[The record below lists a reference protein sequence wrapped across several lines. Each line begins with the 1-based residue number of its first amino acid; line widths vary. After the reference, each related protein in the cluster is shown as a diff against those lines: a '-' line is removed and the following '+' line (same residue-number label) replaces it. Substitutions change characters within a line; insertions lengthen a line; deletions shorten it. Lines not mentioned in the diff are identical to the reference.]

1 MSDALMVG
9 VVLTLVFGSVVFY
22 LYNRLLMT
30 ERKMSLVEG
39 VLTDLKI
46 MMDAAPYA
54 TGPPPPMGSFE
65 PSPEYL
71 NTLSGPIPLQQD
83 EMEEMDNEEYQQTL
97 EQALEQASSMEA
109 HDKRLVVTGEVNE
122 STMMPLTVT
131 KLMPDLESMSVK
143 ELGVLAKERGLTV
156 PSGTRKK
163 ELVELL
169 KKVPGPGPTSSTLEG
184 PPVATGASLDSSE
197 VETNL

>member
-1 MSDALMVG
+1 MVG
-9 VVLTLVFGSVVFY
+9 VVLTLVFGSVLFY

-54 TGPPPPMGSFE
+54 TGPPPSTAEFE

-71 NTLSGPIPLQQD
+71 NTISGPIPLQQD
-83 EMEEMDNEEYQQTL
+83 EMEEMDGGEYQQTL
-97 EQALEQASSMEA
+97 EQALEQATSVENQEKSLFVSGDSSESSP
-109 HDKRLVVTGEVNE
+109 LVPVN
-122 STMMPLTVT
+122 VT
-131 KLMPDLESMSVK
+131 KLLPDLESMSVK

-163 ELVELL
+163 ELIELL
-169 KKVPGPGPTSSTLEG
+169 KKAATAGATPLEG
-184 PPVATGASLDSSE
+184 PPVATGASLDSME
-197 VETNL
+197 VETIL

>member
-1 MSDALMVG
+1 MVG

-109 HDKRLVVTGEVNE
+109 QDKRLVVTGELNE

-169 KKVPGPGPTSSTLEG
+169 KKVPGPTSSSAPTSSTLEG

>member
-1 MSDALMVG
+1 
-9 VVLTLVFGSVVFY
+9 
-22 LYNRLLMT
+22 
-30 ERKMSLVEG
+30 MSLVEG

-65 PSPEYL
+65 PGPEYL

-83 EMEEMDNEEYQQTL
+83 EMEEMENEEYQQTL
-97 EQALEQASSMEA
+97 EQALEQANSIEA
-109 HDKRLVVTGEVNE
+109 QDKTLLVTGEV
-122 STMMPLTVT
+122 TDGVAPLTVT

-143 ELGVLAKERGLTV
+143 ELGTLAKERGLTV

-163 ELVELL
+163 ELIELL
-169 KKVPGPGPTSSTLEG
+169 KRTTTLEG
-184 PPVATGASLDSSE
+184 PPVATGASLDLTE
-197 VETNL
+197 VETTL

>member
-1 MSDALMVG
+1 
-9 VVLTLVFGSVVFY
+9 
-22 LYNRLLMT
+22 MT

-54 TGPPPPMGSFE
+54 TGPPPSTAEFE

-71 NTLSGPIPLQQD
+71 NTISGPIPLQQD
-83 EMEEMDNEEYQQTL
+83 EMEEMDAGEYQQTL
-97 EQALEQASSMEA
+97 EQALEQATSVENQEKSLFVSGESSESSPLMP
-109 HDKRLVVTGEVNE
+109 VN
-122 STMMPLTVT
+122 VT
-131 KLMPDLESMSVK
+131 KLLPDLESMSVK
-143 ELGVLAKERGLTV
+143 ELGTLAKERGLSV

-169 KKVPGPGPTSSTLEG
+169 KKAAATTSTPLEG
-184 PPVATGASLDSSE
+184 PPVATGASLDSME
-197 VETNL
+197 VETIL

>member
-1 MSDALMVG
+1 MSDALIVG

-54 TGPPPPMGSFE
+54 TGPPPMASFE
-65 PSPEYL
+65 PGPEYL

-83 EMEEMDNEEYQQTL
+83 EMEEMENEEYQQTL
-97 EQALEQASSMEA
+97 EQALEQANSIESQ
-109 HDKRLVVTGEVNE
+109 DKTLLVTGEV
-122 STMMPLTVT
+122 TDGVTPLTVT

-143 ELGVLAKERGLTV
+143 ELGLLAKERGLTV

-169 KKVPGPGPTSSTLEG
+169 KKTTTLEG
-184 PPVATGASLDSSE
+184 PPVATGASLDLTE
-197 VETNL
+197 VETTL

>member
-1 MSDALMVG
+1 MVG

-83 EMEEMDNEEYQQTL
+83 EMEEMDSEEYQQTL
-97 EQALEQASSMEA
+97 EQALEQASSIEA
-109 HDKRLVVTGEVNE
+109 HDKNVVLTGETNE
-122 STMMPLTVT
+122 STMTPLTVT

-143 ELGVLAKERGLTV
+143 ELGVLAKERGLSV

-169 KKVPGPGPTSSTLEG
+169 KKVPSAGSLEG

>member
-1 MSDALMVG
+1 MVG

-54 TGPPPPMGSFE
+54 TGPPPSGSFE
-65 PSPEYL
+65 PTPEYL
-71 NTLSGPIPLQQD
+71 NTISGPIPLQQD
-83 EMEEMDNEEYQQTL
+83 EMEEMENEEYQQTL

-109 HDKRLVVTGEVNE
+109 QDRTLVVTGEVSE
-122 STMMPLTVT
+122 GTLTPLTVT

-143 ELGVLAKERGLTV
+143 ELGVLAKERGLSV

-169 KKVPGPGPTSSTLEG
+169 KKGPSTNTLEG